1 MSTEQMSTDDSL
13 NTEPVTDSDD
23 ASASAGT
30 SGESSQGG
38 GDASLWESRFKGLN
52 AKFGKTADELKAEKE
67 ARAKAEADLEA
78 LRTGKVSAEEAA
90 QAQVAAAKAELERER
105 TERAVERLKTQF
117 PETFEVFGDAAA
129 SFDAATLAASEARLA
144 GGESPEGVTPLKHN
158 ESRTTVKGKAPA
170 EKSAADVE
178 AELLAMKVPWA

>member
-1 MSTEQMSTDDSL
+1 MSEVNNDETNDSL

-23 ASASAGT
+23 ASA

-52 AKFGKTADELKAEKE
+52 AKFGKTAEELKAEKE

-90 QAQVAAAKAELERER
+90 QAQVNAAKAELEAER
-105 TERAVERLKTQF
+105 QARAVERLKAQF

-144 GGESPEGVTPLKHN
+144 GDSPEGTTPLKHN
-158 ESRTTVKGKAPA
+158 ESRSTTKGKAPA
-170 EKSAADVE
+170 EKTAADVE
-178 AELLAMKVPWA
+178 AELLSMPVPWAT